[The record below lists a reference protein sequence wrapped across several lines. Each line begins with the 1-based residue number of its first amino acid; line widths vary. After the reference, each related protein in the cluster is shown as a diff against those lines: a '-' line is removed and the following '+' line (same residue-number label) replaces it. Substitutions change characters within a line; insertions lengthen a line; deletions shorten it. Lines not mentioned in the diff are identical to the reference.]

1 MYYAYKIVN
10 EKNNKMYCSYCSGNP
25 SLISWEQIKNQA
37 KNNPVLK
44 HLYNSL
50 KKYGTHSFKLEVE
63 FTSDN
68 IIDVVNYTNELIKEL
83 RTDNS
88 DLGYNQD
95 YKKDY
100 LYINADDILIPLSH
114 KKDDN
119 NANSTDTELSAEAK
133 RDYDFY
139 YTINVC
145 HGYLKNMEEEYKSKH
160 FVEFMEFYYLFNHM
174 IPITGVYDNIDLST
188 DKFLH
193 QLFIICKNTL
203 ASFIHDYDI
212 LD

>member
-1 MYYAYKIVN
+1 
-10 EKNNKMYCSYCSGNP
+10 MYCSYCSGNP

-37 KNNPVLK
+37 KNNPALK

-95 YKKDY
+95 YKKDNFN
-100 LYINADDILIPLSH
+100 IKIILIL
-114 KKDDN
+114 
-119 NANSTDTELSAEAK
+119 
-133 RDYDFY
+133 
-139 YTINVC
+139 
-145 HGYLKNMEEEYKSKH
+145 MQ
-160 FVEFMEFYYLFNHM
+160 M
-174 IPITGVYDNIDLST
+174 IY
-188 DKFLH
+188 
-193 QLFIICKNTL
+193 
-203 ASFIHDYDI
+203 
-212 LD
+212 